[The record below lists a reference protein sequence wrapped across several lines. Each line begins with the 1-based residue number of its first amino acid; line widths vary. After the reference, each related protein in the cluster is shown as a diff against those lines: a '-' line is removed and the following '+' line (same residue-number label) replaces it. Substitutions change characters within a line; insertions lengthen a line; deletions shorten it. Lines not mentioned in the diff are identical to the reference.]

1 MKFCVVGIN
10 HHIAPIALREKVHF
24 KETDIIACSEQ
35 ITGEG
40 IEECIIVSTCN
51 RSEIYF
57 MSRDVIADCGRI
69 KQFYQSYFQTPIEDA
84 FFIEKVSD
92 DAIRHL
98 FYVSVGLDS
107 AVVGEDQI
115 LGQVVD
121 AQETAINIGSTGKGI
136 NKIFREAITFSKE
149 VKTQTNVSH
158 TPVSI
163 AYIGV
168 KQIARFVDLKTAR
181 VLVSGLGNMGRLAA
195 VHLMDSGAE
204 VFVTNRTI
212 ENSYKIQRERP
223 GVQVLPFEKLKENIE
238 RVDVVVSATS
248 SPHVIIKEEHV
259 AGIQKPLYIL
269 DLSLPRDV
277 SPDVGEKEN
286 ITLFDIDSLQK
297 ISEESQKQKKEILDG
312 YRDAIETKIQE
323 IQSWDLN
330 RKVDP
335 LMKSLNERCDE
346 IANQTLN
353 YIFRKTELNHS
364 EQKKVDKIVRA
375 ALKKVMREPI
385 LSLKEMEDF
394 ATKESVIQTLEEML
408 TK

>member
-1 MKFCVVGIN
+1 MSGPKGRPACRTRCQLGAGLCAPVVLHHHRGDRKSASILQKLMDENKNSIDTARNRLNKGRFFLGSDLPQSRADCYSSLYVWILYNFYNRILETEKRMKFCVVGIN

-212 ENSYKIQRERP
+212 ENSYKSARAP
-223 GVQVLPFEKLKENIE
+223 G
-238 RVDVVVSATS
+238 RTGSA
-248 SPHVIIKEEHV
+248 V
-259 AGIQKPLYIL
+259 
-269 DLSLPRDV
+269 
-277 SPDVGEKEN
+277 
-286 ITLFDIDSLQK
+286 
-297 ISEESQKQKKEILDG
+297 
-312 YRDAIETKIQE
+312 
-323 IQSWDLN
+323 
-330 RKVDP
+330 
-335 LMKSLNERCDE
+335 
-346 IANQTLN
+346 
-353 YIFRKTELNHS
+353 
-364 EQKKVDKIVRA
+364 
-375 ALKKVMREPI
+375 
-385 LSLKEMEDF
+385 
-394 ATKESVIQTLEEML
+394 
-408 TK
+408 